1 VQHMLGRIPMPAPN
15 DRYNAPASIDTTSRT
30 FARPLTRELNEAISI
45 PPLSASV
52 SPLPRPWNSAHLSSF
67 SGIYDGQPQKD
78 TRRAHFAAF
87 DPFASSFFF
96 FPPFFSA
103 RHRVA
108 ETSGGISCQSATTAT
123 ERYPLP
129 PPEKKRERE
138 RENVRRLHGFS
149 LQ

>member
-1 VQHMLGRIPMPAPN
+1 MLGRIPMPAPN

-96 FPPFFSA
+96 FFFFSPFFPLLTPSRRHQEASA
-103 RHRVA
+103 VNRQQRQRRD
-108 ETSGGISCQSATTAT
+108 IP
-123 ERYPLP
+123 PLLQ
-129 PPEKKRERE
+129 KKRERE